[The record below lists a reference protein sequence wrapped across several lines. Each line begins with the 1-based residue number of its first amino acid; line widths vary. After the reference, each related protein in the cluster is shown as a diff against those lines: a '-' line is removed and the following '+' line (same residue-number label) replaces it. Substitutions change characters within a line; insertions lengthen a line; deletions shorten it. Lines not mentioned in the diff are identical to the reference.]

1 MTTVFSF
8 ITYIRSIGKDYN
20 SLSCSVGS
28 VIFMIG
34 KRSRLEIYLDVL
46 EKVSR
51 GVSRPTNIMYKC
63 NLSWRPLQEVL
74 KSLIEKG
81 LIEEIEHRNHKYYTI
96 TEKGKEILIYLEK
109 LILMLH
115 SSGSEE
121 TSISSGKPSLLIAM
135 QRNLNFSSMFNQRK
149 REKKER

>member
-81 LIEEIEHRNHKYYTI
+81 LIEKIEHRNHKYYTI

>member
-20 SLSCSVGS
+20 SLLCSVGS

-63 NLSWRPLQEVL
+63 NLSWCPLQEVL

>member
-1 MTTVFSF
+1 
-8 ITYIRSIGKDYN
+8 
-20 SLSCSVGS
+20 
-28 VIFMIG
+28 MIG

-149 REKKER
+149 REKKEDD

>member
-96 TEKGKEILIYLEK
+96 TEKGKGILIYLEK